1 HKCLSELAD
10 PIFFLTR
17 TLIVFWHF
25 TIIHVVSSLVTPIA
39 NYYCLAFKLIISI
52 SYILSNLVEN
62 FPLHKS
68 KIFELGRIQSNN
80 LKDKSLKSI
89 TDEYLTPGMSKLRIF
104 NHFCLIIIPEND
116 EASSLAAFLIL
127 SFLFSPIK
135 TKRKRRKTAWKPS
148 KIEMKD
154 GFITHIKS
162 HTELQDTVTRRKEKY
177 AQLGTTLQPLII
189 IVGPNCN
196 NISLYFVLV
205 DDTYYVLNSILS
217 SVNCCFKI
225 IHALNIQY
233 PVESLPIWSFIQKGF
248 YKIFIKSVSLGHG
261 HFTICHPDYDF
272 FEYTCSENDCN
283 RTFHLINSFKKHLA
297 THKHYNPCS
306 KVKSPSVASGDNCST
321 SVNNNCSSS
330 TLNLCS
336 NNGIETSYTPF
347 EKDTRGNNCYIQED
361 YVCSFLSKLY
371 SNPQVPRNVVQTIVD
386 MSLIFDGI
394 NHTLRSSVSKF
405 LLDSN
410 ISNECFDH
418 FNSILEVVKDP
429 FNDLNTEYKRFK
441 YYTKLGTY
449 ILPQEY
455 VIGEQLNENRQNND
469 FALIPVNCTQQ
480 FIPIRHVFYNFFK
493 MKNVLS
499 ETLLYLNK
507 CKLYNSALMNFT
519 QGSVWRKK
527 QKDHESQIVLPIFL
541 FFDDY
546 KVGNPL
552 GSHSGIHK
560 LDRQKCGNNI
570 IFKPVIDELNF
581 LRETGIDIDIDNFNG
596 NIKFELGL
604 IIGDN
609 LGIHSISGFVE
620 SFSATHVCR
629 MCKIEKK
636 EMKKQCYADDNLLR
650 NLEQYHL
657 DVIEGNVSDSGV
669 KEACVWYDVL
679 SFSVLDQVG
688 VDIMHDLLEGVCKY
702 DLSFLL
708 LYYIQDLKLFSL
720 QVLNERLLCFDYG
733 PDKGSKPCILH
744 IEHLKKKYS
753 KTFCIKNDVAYTI
766 FRDETVWEL
775 YILLRKILDLLTS
788 PLLQKECC
796 VLLQTLVSEH
806 HDLYIKFSK
815 FKLKPKYH

>member
-1 HKCLSELAD
+1 MPTCFVCKQCLL
-10 PIFFLTR
+10 
-17 TLIVFWHF
+17 
-25 TIIHVVSSLVTPIA
+25 
-39 NYYCLAFKLIISI
+39 SI
-52 SYILSNLVEN
+52 
-62 FPLHKS
+62 PLLCK
-68 KIFELGRIQSNN
+68 
-80 LKDKSLKSI
+80 
-89 TDEYLTPGMSKLRIF
+89 
-104 NHFCLIIIPEND
+104 
-116 EASSLAAFLIL
+116 
-127 SFLFSPIK
+127 
-135 TKRKRRKTAWKPS
+135 
-148 KIEMKD
+148 
-154 GFITHIKS
+154 
-162 HTELQDTVTRRKEKY
+162 
-177 AQLGTTLQPLII
+177 
-189 IVGPNCN
+189 
-196 NISLYFVLV
+196 
-205 DDTYYVLNSILS
+205 
-217 SVNCCFKI
+217 
-225 IHALNIQY
+225 
-233 PVESLPIWSFIQKGF
+233 
-248 YKIFIKSVSLGHG
+248 

-272 FEYTCSENDCN
+272 LEYTCSENDCN

-297 THKHYNPCS
+297 THKDYNPCS
-306 KVKSPSVASGDNCST
+306 KVKSPRVTSGDNCSS

-330 TLNLCS
+330 TLNVCI

-347 EKDTRGNNCYIQED
+347 EKDPSANNCSIQED
-361 YVCSFLSKLY
+361 YVSSFLSKLY
-371 SNPQVPRNVVQTIVD
+371 ANPLVPRNVVQTIVD
-386 MSLIFDGI
+386 DMSLIFDGLD
-394 NHTLRSSVSKF
+394 HTLRSSVSK
-405 LLDSN
+405 LLMDGN

-418 FNSILEVVKDP
+418 FNSILEVVKHP

-449 ILPQEY
+449 IPPQEY
-455 VIGEQLNENRQNND
+455 VVGEQLNENRQNNN
-469 FALIPVNCTQQ
+469 FALVPVNCTQQ

-527 QKDHESQIVLPIFL
+527 QKDHKSQIVLPIFL

-546 KVGNPL
+546 EVGNPL

-560 LDRQKCGNNI
+560 LGAVYVSIPCLPPHRQSSLNTIFLTLLFHSSDRQKFGNNI

-581 LRETGIDIDIDNFNG
+581 LRETGIDIDTDDFNG

-609 LGIHSISGFVE
+609 LGIHSITGFVE

-636 EMKKQCYADDNLLR
+636 EMKKQCYADENLLR

-669 KEACVWYDVL
+669 KEACVWHDVL
-679 SFSVLDQVG
+679 GFSVLDQVG

-744 IEHLKKKYS
+744 IEHLKK
-753 KTFCIKNDVAYTI
+753 NTI
-766 FRDETVWEL
+766 RLSASEMMSLTRYLGLIIGDFVPRDETVWEL

-796 VLLQTLVSEH
+796 VLLQTLVAEH

-815 FKLKPKYH
+815 FELKPKYHYMVHYHTMMEKFGPLISLWSMRFEAKHRISKISANTSSNRRNICKTLAIKHQLQLNNIFIKGTLSDEIKLGPCTEITDDIDRQAIRNFIQKNSLDSIINCPWISVKGTRYTPKMILTLDICELDGPHFCC